1 MDVLKAS
8 TQCDPKITRKISY
21 QKEGNEEM
29 PEMMNIAE
37 KAFGTET
44 VYIINA
50 LRDLEEASVRRRQTG
65 LYNKDLNEIPELKK
79 TLVYLKC
86 LMCLSKILIRF

>member
-50 LRDLEEASVRRRQTG
+50 LRDLDRRSQCTEETNRA
-65 LYNKDLNEIPELKK
+65 I
-79 TLVYLKC
+79 
-86 LMCLSKILIRF
+86 